1 MNVKEGSIVTIEGS
15 DTTWVV
21 LSVEKTKCNL
31 ADEAMGIIELEDID
45 ISEITGV
52 VSEDDEVP

>member
-15 DTTWVV
+15 DTTWIVI
-21 LSVEKTKCNL
+21 SVDKSKCNL

-52 VSEDDEVP
+52 VEYDEVP